1 MPAAP
6 TVRRPPRTG
15 ATARPQRPDA
25 WPARLDLAQS
35 LSGLL
40 LALFMW
46 AHMLLVSSILLGTD
60 AMWAVAKALEGQFLF
75 GRPVPLLVSFAVAG
89 VAALIVVHALLAMRK
104 FPGGWRAL
112 ATFGEHRRTLRHG
125 DTTLWWMQAVT
136 GFALFFLAS
145 PHLVQML
152 LHPELIGPYESS
164 DRVWSGRWWPLYLVL
179 LFVVE
184 LHAGIGLYRLAV
196 KWGWP
201 AGADPARR
209 RARLKTLKWA
219 LTVALLVLG
228 LATLAA
234 YMKIGYEHRDRVG
247 ERYVPA
253 AVTPTPAATP
263 SGIVPR

>member
-1 MPAAP
+1 MPALPSTTGPAP
-6 TVRRPPRTG
+6 ASRRHDR
-15 ATARPQRPDA
+15 

-46 AHMLLVSSILLGTD
+46 AHMLLVSSILLGQD
-60 AMWAVAKALEGQFLF
+60 AMYKVTKALEGQFLF
-75 GRPVPLLVSFAVAG
+75 GRPVPVLVSFAVAA

-112 ATFGEHRRTLRHG
+112 ATFGEHRRTLGHG
-125 DTTLWWMQAVT
+125 DTTLWWVQAVT

-164 DRVWSGRWWPLYLVL
+164 DRVWSGRWWPVYLVL
-179 LFVVE
+179 LFAVE

-201 AGADPARR
+201 AGADPART
-209 RARLKTLKWA
+209 RARLKTLKWG
-219 LTVALLVLG
+219 LTVLLLVLG

-234 YMKIGYEHRDRVG
+234 YMKIGYEHRERAG

-253 AVTPTPAATP
+253 ATSPSSIAPA
-263 SGIVPR
+263 PR